1 MQNFWFYIKLGLEHV
16 LDINAYDHIL
26 FLTALALP
34 FTFKSWKKVLV
45 LATVFT
51 ITHCASLALSSYD
64 LVIMDVGLIE
74 FLIPVTI
81 VMTAIFNLLYVKS
94 GAKGNHIGLHV
105 LATAFFGLIHGFG
118 FSNYFKM
125 LIAEEDD
132 RLSPLLGFAVGIEIS
147 QVIIV
152 LSVLFVSLLVTS
164 LTKVKQP
171 VFITVFSFLIIL
183 LTLPML
189 IETFPF
195 N

>member
-1 MQNFWFYIKLGLEHV
+1 MQDFWFYIKLGLDHV
-16 LDINAYDHIL
+16 LDSNAYDHIL

-34 FTFKSWKKVLV
+34 FTFKSWKKVVV
-45 LATVFT
+45 LTTVFT
-51 ITHCASLALSSYD
+51 ITHCASLTLSSYD
-64 LVIMDVGLIE
+64 LIIMDAALIE

-81 VMTAIFNLLYVKS
+81 VMTAILNLLYVKS
-94 GAKGNHIGLHV
+94 GAEGNNIWLHV

-125 LIAEEDD
+125 LMAEEDD
-132 RLSPLLGFAVGIEIS
+132 RLSPLLGFAMGIEIS

-152 LSVLFVSLLVTS
+152 LSVLVVSFLIS
-164 LTKVKQP
+164 FLTKVKHR
-171 VFITVFSFLIIL
+171 VFITLFSFLIIL

-195 N
+195 T

>member
-1 MQNFWFYIKLGLEHV
+1 MQDFWFYIKLGLDHV

-26 FLTALALP
+26 FLTALAMP
-34 FTFKSWKKVLV
+34 FTFKSWKKVVV

-51 ITHCASLALSSYD
+51 ITHCVSLALSSYD
-64 LVIMDVGLIE
+64 VVIIDAGLIE
-74 FLIPVTI
+74 FLIPITI

-94 GAKGNHIGLHV
+94 GAKGDNLWLHA

-125 LIAEEDD
+125 LMAEEDD
-132 RLSPLLGFAVGIEIS
+132 TLSPLLGFAMGIEIS

-152 LSVLFVSLLVTS
+152 LSVLVVSLLVS
-164 LTKVKQP
+164 SFTKMKHS
-171 VFITVFSFLIIL
+171 VFITIFSFLIIL

-189 IETFPF
+189 LKTFPF
-195 N
+195 T

>member
-1 MQNFWFYIKLGLEHV
+1 MEDFWFYIKLGLDHV

-26 FLTALALP
+26 FLAALALP
-34 FTFKSWKKVLV
+34 FTFKSWKKVVV

-51 ITHCASLALSSYD
+51 IAHCVSLTLSSYD
-64 LVIMDVGLIE
+64 LILMDPGLIE

-94 GAKGNHIGLHV
+94 GAEGSNIWLHV
-105 LATAFFGLIHGFG
+105 IATAFFGFIHGFG
-118 FSNYFKM
+118 FSNYFNM
-125 LIAEEDD
+125 LMAEEDD

-152 LSVLFVSLLVTS
+152 LSVLLISLLVSS
-164 LTKVKQP
+164 LTKMNHL
-171 VFITVFSFLIIL
+171 IYISVFSILIIL

-195 N
+195 T

>member
-1 MQNFWFYIKLGLEHV
+1 MQDFWFYIQLGLRHV

-34 FTFKSWKKVLV
+34 FTFKSWKSVLL

-51 ITHCASLALSSYD
+51 VTHCLALVFSVYE
-64 LVIMDVGLIE
+64 LVVLQVNWIE

-81 VMTAIFNLLYVKS
+81 LLTALFNLLHQKDQDDH
-94 GAKGNHIGLHV
+94 KNIRFHV

-125 LIAEEDD
+125 MIMGEEDK
-132 RLSPLLGFAVGIEIS
+132 LVPLVGFAGGIEIS

-152 LSVLFVSLLVTS
+152 IMVLILSYVLQSIFHLKQKLFVWAGSLL
-164 LTKVKQP
+164 
-171 VFITVFSFLIIL
+171 IFLISLPL
-183 LTLPML
+183 LYRTLP
-189 IETFPF
+189 F
-195 N
+195 

>member
-1 MQNFWFYIKLGLEHV
+1 MQDSWFYVKLGLDHV

-34 FTFKSWKKVLV
+34 FTFKSWKKVVL

-64 LVIMDVGLIE
+64 LVLMDAGLIE

-94 GAKGNHIGLHV
+94 GAEANNMWLHV

-125 LIAEEDD
+125 LMAEEDD
-132 RLSPLLGFAVGIEIS
+132 TLSPLLGFALGIEVS
-147 QVIIV
+147 QVIII
-152 LSVLFVSLLVTS
+152 LSVLIVSLLVSS
-164 LTKVKQP
+164 LTKAKHP
-171 VFITVFSFLIIL
+171 VYVAFVSVLIIL
-183 LTLPML
+183 LTIPIL
-189 IETFPF
+189 IESFPF
-195 N
+195 T